1 MNPKGQNLEA
11 IHRIV
16 GTILRRAGCEGCG
29 MIALLRVDFLS
40 DPPQELG
47 KDGVI
52 SFTQQGF

>member
-1 MNPKGQNLEA
+1 
-11 IHRIV
+11 
-16 GTILRRAGCEGCG
+16 